1 MVTGIDAAV
10 RRVAIDPTRGGAVD
24 RRGLRADLE
33 ARDAADR
40 GDREGRREG
49 VEGRLQSVCAN
60 SAAASSNSYTRKSFM
75 I

>member
-10 RRVAIDPTRGGAVD
+10 RRVAIDPTRGVAVD
-24 RRGLRADLE
+24 RRGLRVDLE

-40 GDREGRREG
+40 GAREGRREG
-49 VEGRLQSVCAN
+49 VEGRLQSGCVN
-60 SAAASSNSYTRKSFM
+60 SAAASSNSFIPKSFM